1 MGSKIP
7 KGTRVTGDRRSDL
20 TQDLVARYARGESV
34 RALAQDVGRS
44 YGFVHALLVEAGVP
58 MRSRGGATRGAAA
71 EKRRADLAA
80 GK

>member
-1 MGSKIP
+1 MSSKIP

-20 TQDLVARYARGESV
+20 SQELVTRYQGGASIRS
-34 RALAQDVGRS
+34 LAEDVGRS

-71 EKRRADLAA
+71 EKRRAELA
-80 GK
+80 GRD

>member
-1 MGSKIP
+1 MSSKIP
-7 KGTRVTGDRRSDL
+7 KGTRVTGDRRNDL
-20 TQDLVARYARGESV
+20 TEELVSRYTSGASI
-34 RALAQDVGRS
+34 RALAEDVGRS

-80 GK
+80 RA